1 MNFTIAL
8 KAALRKLTS
17 RYIKLESTLNDP
29 ASTTYQIKMAKKAY
43 FKALAELDEVI
54 REIQSL
60 ESDIDEV
67 SAIMLHAM
75 DEVRGMLGVIFAL
88 SQSSLTG
95 RTTPIE
101 GAADGFMLRTL
112 SRHIYDLDEY
122 ATSLETNQFTKTL
135 LDAVRGEQFKNVS
148 KAPSL
153 R

>member
-8 KAALRKLTS
+8 KAALRRLAS

-29 ASTTYQIKMAKKAY
+29 TATVFQIKMAKEGY

-54 REIQSL
+54 REIQSPKG
-60 ESDIDEV
+60 DTDEV

-88 SQSSLTG
+88 SQSSLAG

-101 GAADGFMLRTL
+101 GVADGFMLRTL